1 MKIVKNLLLLILVGC
16 CNIAMAQKE
25 GKDFTALDEAV
36 KKTGAM
42 DTFSMGTISSILTKK
57 LMDKT
62 EKARAI
68 FDWIA
73 YNISFDFKTARNGV
87 GEKNGSTDVL
97 KSRKATAAGYANLFQ
112 DMCSSAG
119 IRCLTVEGF
128 VKNNVEDIN
137 LSKPEINHT
146 WNVIQLGISPDAWYI
161 VDPCWGSGYSDP
173 EFKSYT
179 KAFNPDYFFANLTIF
194 NWQHFP
200 DNTAWHFGPKPKSR
214 NDFYDLP
221 LIKSAAYQLGVKS
234 FFPNNGNVKAKVNK
248 PLTFNFHIGTEADVN
263 KVTLAFGEG
272 KKITRKDVDFTLNGN
287 NLSFSYKFP
296 EEDNFSVSVFVNDKE
311 LAVYNVRITE

>member
-161 VDPCWGSGYSDP
+161 VCLL
-173 EFKSYT
+173 YT
-179 KAFNPDYFFANLTIF
+179 SPSPRD
-194 NWQHFP
+194 
-200 DNTAWHFGPKPKSR
+200 
-214 NDFYDLP
+214 
-221 LIKSAAYQLGVKS
+221 
-234 FFPNNGNVKAKVNK
+234 
-248 PLTFNFHIGTEADVN
+248 
-263 KVTLAFGEG
+263 
-272 KKITRKDVDFTLNGN
+272 
-287 NLSFSYKFP
+287 
-296 EEDNFSVSVFVNDKE
+296 
-311 LAVYNVRITE
+311 